1 MVIGVLPSLLVVV
14 GGNFLR
20 RTIVE
25 AGHVSSQDAR
35 TTLWNAKPSVHAPFE
50 KDTGYEWRYS
60 RHSSVGAGSIRA

>member
-1 MVIGVLPSLLVVV
+1 MKTLSMFNRRSHGMVIGVLPSLLVVV

-35 TTLWNAKPSVHAPFE
+35 TTLWNAKPSVHAPFKKE
-50 KDTGYEWRYS
+50 GEGYRL
-60 RHSSVGAGSIRA
+60 